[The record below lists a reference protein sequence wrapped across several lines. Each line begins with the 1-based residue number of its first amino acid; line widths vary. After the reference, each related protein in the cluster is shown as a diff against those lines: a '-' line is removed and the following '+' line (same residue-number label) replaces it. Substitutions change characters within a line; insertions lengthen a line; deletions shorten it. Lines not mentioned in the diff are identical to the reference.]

1 MNTLIFRML
10 MAALCLATMLA
21 YATAA
26 PTTVNAD
33 EYKIRL
39 DEVSSVSQA
48 QVAELSEKVE
58 TAESGAQRDDFQRQ
72 IEDVKRQAEI
82 QRLNILL
89 EWAEAEGDVERI
101 AEVRSSLDQ
110 LMNPPQPQVLPE
122 VDKHVIPETDN
133 SSKSETTR

>member
-101 AEVRSSLDQ
+101 AEVRSALDQ

-122 VDKHVIPETDN
+122 VEKHVIPETDN